1 MRGHDV
7 QQGADA
13 EQCEMHDA
21 QQGAQAEQCDIVD
34 TFQRFALGEP
44 TSSNAQPLAVGDA
57 EQPPL
62 PSQQQLPL
70 VLRTRISKWE
80 VKFPKAWYDI
90 DWWYYGYGRIQQLI
104 ENAYATEQETVVFDA
119 VTHGEPTRYEINFRS
134 WTQRNLTTGRIRQI
148 RRR

>member
-1 MRGHDV
+1 
-7 QQGADA
+7 
-13 EQCEMHDA
+13 MHYA

-62 PSQQQLPL
+62 PSQQQLHL
-70 VLRTRISKWE
+70 VLRLRISKWE

-90 DWWYYGYGRIQQLI
+90 DWWYNGNGHIQQLI
-104 ENAYATEQETVVFDA
+104 ENAY
-119 VTHGEPTRYEINFRS
+119 S
-134 WTQRNLTTGRIRQI
+134 LGRLLACSPSA
-148 RRR
+148 

>member
-1 MRGHDV
+1 MIGNGGLSQTGILVLGSGSIDS
-7 QQGADA
+7 QI
-13 EQCEMHDA
+13 
-21 QQGAQAEQCDIVD
+21 AEQCDIVD

-62 PSQQQLPL
+62 PSQQQLHL
-70 VLRTRISKWE
+70 VLRMRISKWE

-119 VTHGEPTRYEINFRS
+119 VTHGEPTRYEINFRF